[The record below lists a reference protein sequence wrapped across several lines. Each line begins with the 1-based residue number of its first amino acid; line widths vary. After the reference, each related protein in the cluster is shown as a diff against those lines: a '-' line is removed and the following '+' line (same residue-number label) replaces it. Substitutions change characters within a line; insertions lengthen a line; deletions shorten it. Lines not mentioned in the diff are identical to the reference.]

1 MSGSDDGSM
10 VVTLPSVNMY
20 TKRSDQVSS
29 GVILFHT
36 MHSERRDN
44 QGGEKDEREKMQ
56 RETRP
61 SDNIDASNV
70 PRNTV
75 ATSSVQDINTSRITI
90 SRIGKPLNRNY
101 SPRRSNYKAYNI
113 TVIDSIP
120 CYHTSKTD
128 ANAQKQA
135 ESVHTNAINNIGDS
149 VIDGSA
155 FDGNNEGKRWVLVGT
170 SSGLMRLHLIDLKKM
185 SKDT

>member
-44 QGGEKDEREKMQ
+44 QGGEKDE
-56 RETRP
+56 TP
-61 SDNIDASNV
+61 SDNMDASNV
-70 PRNTV
+70 PPNTV

-101 SPRRSNYKAYNI
+101 SPRRSNYHAYNI

-149 VIDGSA
+149 VIDGSG